1 MLDQDLFTPFPIVK
15 CCVTPG
21 YDVTLSDAAGFLSK
35 FRHHMIDAF
44 QSNLNGLAYSDLV
57 CLVLDAG
64 DSVEDLKRKLASWS
78 AY

>member
-1 MLDQDLFTPFPIVK
+1 MIDQDLFIPFSIVK
-15 CCVTPG
+15 CYVTLG
-21 YDVTLSDAAGFLSK
+21 YDVTLSDAAGFLSN

-44 QSNLNGLAYSDLV
+44 KSNLNGLAYSDLV
-57 CLVLDAG
+57 WLVLDAG